1 MGVQKNATYKV
12 HNGTDFD
19 EINFKTIGS
28 QVKMNSGRDLEQEVA
43 TKADKATVTF
53 VATLIDKNE
62 LAGAYT
68 RLKFIVN
75 KNITSVFPQTSNAY
89 RIFDDGNGLRDGV
102 MEGIDTSNGNYNIM
116 KFLVNGGDVR
126 ASFTAGRVYTIL

>member
-19 EINFKTIGS
+19 TINFKTIGS
-28 QVKMNSGRDLEQEVA
+28 QVKMNSGRDAEQEIA
-43 TKADKATVTF
+43 IKADKSTVSF

-68 RLKFIVN
+68 RLKFVVN
-75 KNITSVFPQTSNAY
+75 KNIASVFPQASNAY

-116 KFLVNGGDVR
+116 KFLVSGGDVR
-126 ASFTAGRVYTIL
+126 ASFTAGRIYTIL